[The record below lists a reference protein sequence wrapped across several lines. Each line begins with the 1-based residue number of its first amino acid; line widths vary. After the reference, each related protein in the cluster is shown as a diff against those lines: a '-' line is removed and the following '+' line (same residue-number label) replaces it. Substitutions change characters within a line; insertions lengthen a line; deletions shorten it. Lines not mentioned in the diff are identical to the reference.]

1 MTAIT
6 NGEQT
11 PARETVPKR
20 VPLEEAAILLAEQY
34 RLLVAPD
41 QIVELRALGVQR
53 NGGRPH
59 TEAGFFDHDHLLDLA
74 KAALRVTPYAKGV
87 YFTLNP
93 LHPDLLARR
102 CNRIAWANEGELA
115 KDKDVLTRRWLLID
129 ADPIRDPLVSASE
142 EEKAAAQKTILDV
155 REFLRSRSWP
165 DPLLADSGNGYHLLY
180 PIDLPADDGGVVERI
195 LHTLAR
201 RFNSDQV
208 KIDESV
214 CNPARIC
221 KLPGTLARKGDDT
234 PTRPHRRA
242 KLLEGPCSDP
252 NPFA

>member
-1 MTAIT
+1 VTT
-6 NGEQT
+6 NGQQT

-20 VPLEEAAILLAEQY
+20 ASLEEAAALLAEQY

-53 NGGRPH
+53 HGARPH

-74 KAALRVTPYAKGV
+74 KTALRVTPYAKGV

-102 CNRIAWANEGELA
+102 CNRTDWANEGELA
-115 KDKDVLTRRWLLID
+115 KDKDILARRWLLID
-129 ADPIRDPLVSASE
+129 ADPVRDPLISASE
-142 EEKAAAQKTILDV
+142 EEKAAAHRSILDV
-155 REFLRSRSWP
+155 REFLRSRFWP

-180 PIDLPADDGGVVERI
+180 PIDLPADDSGMVERI
-195 LHTLAR
+195 LRALAH
-201 RFNSDQV
+201 RFDNDHVQ
-208 KIDESV
+208 IDRSV
-214 CNPARIC
+214 FNPSRIC

-234 PTRPHRRA
+234 PKRPHRRA
-242 KLLEGPCSDP
+242 KLLEGPCSEP
-252 NPFA
+252 NPFV